1 MPHPKTL
8 TMAGDYE
15 YFSARGHHPFAFA
28 LAELVDNALRATKG
42 MNTPSNSNNHTL
54 AHAAGAGDLGVGAPP
69 ATAGSGAAAAGGA
82 AGGSGVGPG
91 ASRKITISLVVNEK
105 GTAGLIRVQ
114 VG

>member
-42 MNTPSNSNNHTL
+42 MNAPSSSNNRTL
-54 AHAAGAGDLGVGAPP
+54 AHAANAVELGAAAPP
-69 ATAGSGAAAAGGA
+69 ATAGSGEAAAGGA
-82 AGGSGVGPG
+82 AGGSGAGSNP
-91 ASRKITISLVVNEK
+91 SREITISLVVNEK